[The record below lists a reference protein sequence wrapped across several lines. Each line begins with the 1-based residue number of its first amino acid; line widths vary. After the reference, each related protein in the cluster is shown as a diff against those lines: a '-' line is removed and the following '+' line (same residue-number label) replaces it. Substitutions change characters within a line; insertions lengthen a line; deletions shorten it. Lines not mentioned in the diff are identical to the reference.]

1 MFFAETFAFLC
12 IFKFF
17 VFKTARLTLVQ
28 QLIFLRCFLYHALL
42 QKSKY
47 LKSKVR
53 SNVVTSKNHTNVV
66 CLCPIDGVIDTIGK
80 KWGLLIIN
88 EIGNHGKLRYNE
100 LKNELKGISPSTLAS
115 MLKDL
120 EKEELIVKKMFREI
134 PPRVEYSLSNRGM
147 ELRKAILPLIKWAT
161 KKGNYTIHC
170 SCSLIK
176 K

>member
-1 MFFAETFAFLC
+1 MT
-12 IFKFF
+12 
-17 VFKTARLTLVQ
+17 T
-28 QLIFLRCFLYHALL
+28 
-42 QKSKY
+42 
-47 LKSKVR
+47 
-53 SNVVTSKNHTNVV
+53 KNQTNVI

-88 EIGNHGKLRYNE
+88 EIGNHEKLRYNE
-100 LKNELKGISPSTLAS
+100 LKEELKGISPSTLAS

-120 EKEELIVKKMFREI
+120 QKEELIVKEMFREI
-134 PPRVEYSLSNRGM
+134 PPRVEYSLSVRGK
-147 ELRKAILPLIKWAT
+147 ELREAIIPLIKWAT